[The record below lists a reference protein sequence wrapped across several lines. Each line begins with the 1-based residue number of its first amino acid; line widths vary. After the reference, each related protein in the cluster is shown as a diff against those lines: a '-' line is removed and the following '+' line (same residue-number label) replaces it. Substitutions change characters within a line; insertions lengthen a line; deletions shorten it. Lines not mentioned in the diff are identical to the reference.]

1 MLCKENSALSQ
12 EYKSTVSEALKALG
26 KKILPLFYT
35 ASVSPRQTAKIR
47 DLAHIILAVQSAFLT
62 LWTEFLTHCN

>member
-26 KKILPLFYT
+26 KKNLALILHG
-35 ASVSPRQTAKIR
+35 VSFPSS
-47 DLAHIILAVQSAFLT
+47 DGENIILAVQSAFLT